1 MPQDKSLKLNEDF
14 APVTTAEWNEVVRKD
29 LKGAEPSKLLWKT
42 DEGITVKPF
51 YRAEDLKDLHG
62 QLDSAPGEFPFV
74 RGTRAGNDW
83 SIRQTID
90 LADPAQANAAA
101 REAIAAGAESIGFE
115 ILPEGA
121 SVRGVAV
128 QSADDMRRLI
138 AGLRGVPL
146 SFRAHQAARAILVLY
161 LSELKEPAS
170 VTGSIDFDPLGDL
183 LLEGA
188 SSRSPQEIFDD
199 AVKVL
204 RFAGRKA
211 PLLRTLAVRAGQ
223 FTEAGGTVVQE
234 LAFALAVGVD
244 YLSEL
249 TQRGLDVDE
258 ICSKV
263 FFVFAAGSNY
273 FFEIAKLRAFRM
285 MWAQAVG
292 QFQPKQADSS
302 KATVESVTA
311 RWGMTAYEAHNNLL
325 RGATEAMSA
334 AIGGCDSIEVMP
346 FDAALKPSDDISRR
360 LARNTQVIL
369 KKEAYLDRVADPGG
383 GSYYVEALTDSLAR
397 EAWKLFQEMEAKGG
411 FLKAVQAGFVQQEI
425 ANSRRLK
432 DEAIAARR
440 RNLLG
445 TNQYPD
451 PNEQV
456 LDKIDRS
463 GNVTV
468 LRKSNAAKPASSPDE
483 LARQFGDG
491 LTLGDCLTPDAAV
504 FSVEKL
510 TLYRG
515 AEPFEALRLRTERH
529 TAKTGRRPQVLL
541 LEYGDL
547 KMRKARVAFSMN
559 FFAAAGF
566 EIVPAF
572 TEADPAAAAEV
583 ITERKPDLVVLC
595 SADQQ
600 YPAMARPLIEKL
612 QQSKAVPVIVAGHPK
627 DDIEQLRR
635 DGVADFIHV
644 RSNALQV
651 LTHWQQQLEVRD

>member
-1 MPQDKSLKLNEDF
+1 MPQDNGLKLKKDF
-14 APVTTAEWNEVVRKD
+14 APVTTAEWSEVVRKD

-51 YRAEDLKDLHG
+51 YRAEDLKDLQY

-74 RGTRAGNDW
+74 RGTRATNDW

-90 LADPAQANAAA
+90 LTDPAQANAVAHQA
-101 REAIAAGAESIGFE
+101 LAAGAESIAFE

-121 SVRGVAV
+121 FLRGVAV
-128 QSADDMRRLI
+128 QSAEDMQRLI
-138 AGLRGVPL
+138 KGLNGVPL
-146 SFRAHQAARAILVLY
+146 SFRAHQAARAVLVLY
-161 LSELKEPAS
+161 LAELKESAS
-170 VTGSIDFDPLGDL
+170 VAGSIDFDPLGDL

-188 SSRSPQEIFDD
+188 SSRSPQEIFAD
-199 AVKVL
+199 AVEIL
-204 RFAGRKA
+204 NFAAGKA

-234 LAFALAVGVD
+234 LAFALATGVE

-249 TQRGLDVDE
+249 TQRGLGVDE
-258 ICSKV
+258 ICSKI

-273 FFEIAKLRAFRM
+273 FFQIAKLRAFRM
-285 MWAQAVG
+285 MWAQAVA
-292 QFQPKQADSS
+292 QFKPKQADSS

-311 RWGMTAYEAHNNLL
+311 RWEITAYAAHNNLL

-334 AIGGCDSIEVMP
+334 AIGGCDSIEVVP
-346 FDAALKPSDDISRR
+346 FDAACKPSGDFSRR

-369 KKEAYLDRVADPGG
+369 KREAYLDRVTDPAG

-397 EAWKLFQEMEAKGG
+397 EAWKLFQEVEAKGG
-411 FLKAVQAGFVQQEI
+411 MLKAMQAGFVQQEI
-425 ANSRRLK
+425 ANSRRQK

-451 PNEQV
+451 PDEQV
-456 LDKIDRS
+456 LDTLDRN
-463 GNVTV
+463 GNITA
-468 LRKSNAAKPASSPDE
+468 LRMSAAKPASSPVE
-483 LARQFGDG
+483 LARQFADG
-491 LTLGDCLTPDAAV
+491 LTLCDCLAPGATV
-504 FSVEKL
+504 FAVEKL
-510 TLYRG
+510 TPCRG

-529 TAKTGRRPQVLL
+529 AAKTGRRPRVLL

-566 EIVPAF
+566 EIVPAVA
-572 TEADPAAAAEV
+572 EADPAAAAEV
-583 ITERKPDLVVLC
+583 IAERKPDLVVLC

-612 QQSKAVPVIVAGHPK
+612 RHSKAVPVIVAGYPK
-627 DDIEQLRR
+627 NDIEQLQR